1 MISCRFPRL
10 QLHFRLPA
18 DWRPQLL
25 SRLLFRSRIVA
36 APLAAAL
43 WLLGAGTG
51 WGHDLGTVQVYGTFF
66 KGGLYRIDVVVD
78 EEHLRAAQAGGP
90 PHATRH
96 GSIARLVEPTRSRMG
111 RFLSDLADGSTL
123 TFDSREVSPALE
135 IAAPEPGGP
144 AQRPGRAVLRFSGE
158 IPGGVRGFVWL
169 NRLPLGRYP
178 VVLHNEGEEASIWQW
193 VQGGRPS
200 PPFALAADV
209 VPPPPLP
216 AAQVAARYLRQGF
229 AGVLP
234 GGGAAILFMLGL
246 ALLSFRV
253 RPLLAE
259 AAAFAAA
266 YAGGLALA
274 ARGGG
279 GGISPLSLAVLPALT
294 LVALAAGNLLECA
307 RSPAFKSRASEPS
320 GRMAPGARA
329 AVPGAS
335 AGVSGARAEVPGASA
350 EVPGAGAVPGANA
363 WRPDA
368 SAGVPGARAGFG
380 ALLARLGLVAACGA
394 VQGVAAAGPL
404 LRLGLP
410 RERAVAALAGYG
422 LGAAAALGAV
432 LGAAFLLFGASFRLQ
447 PWYRRRVAVPG
458 SILLAAAGL
467 FRSLQIFL

>member
-1 MISCRFPRL
+1 VISCRFPRL
-10 QLHFRLPA
+10 QLHCRPPA

-96 GSIARLVEPTRSRMG
+96 GSIARLGEPARSRMG

-123 TFDSREVSPALE
+123 TFDGREVSPALE

-158 IPGGVRGFVWL
+158 IPGGVNGFVWL

-216 AAQVAARYLRQGF
+216 AAQVAARYLRHGF

-234 GGGAAILFMLGL
+234 EGSAAILFMLGL

-307 RSPAFKSRASEPS
+307 RSPGSRSPGSESS
-320 GRMAPGARA
+320 GRM
-329 AVPGAS
+329 VPGAS
-335 AGVSGARAEVPGASA
+335 AGELGASAGAPGTSAGVSGA
-350 EVPGAGAVPGANA
+350 
-363 WRPDA
+363 
-368 SAGVPGARAGFG
+368 SAGMPGARAGFG